1 MATTT
6 FMAAIRETLREEMRA
21 DPDLFVIG
29 EDVGAYGGEMGV
41 TQGLW
46 EEFGD
51 WRIRDAPIAETAI
64 VGCAIGAAI
73 TGIRTCPEIPFGD
86 FLGVCMDQI
95 CNQAA
100 KIRYMTGGQLTVPM
114 TLRTTMGGYL
124 NAAAQHSQSLEAWV
138 AHVPGLKV
146 VMPSTPADAAGLLR
160 SSLRDGNPVVYF
172 EHKAM
177 YGLKGEVPDDP
188 EHQVPLGL
196 ANIVRPGR
204 DVTVVATGRQVHMS
218 VEAATQLEGD
228 GVSVEVV
235 DLRSLVPLD
244 TNTIL
249 ESVAKTRHAVVVTES
264 WSFCGIGSEVAAL
277 LADEGLA
284 HLDGPVK
291 RVGAR
296 HVPIPFS
303 PPLEN
308 YVLPS
313 PARIV
318 DAVREAL
325 A

>member
-1 MATTT
+1 
-6 FMAAIRETLREEMRA
+6 
-21 DPDLFVIG
+21 
-29 EDVGAYGGEMGV
+29 
-41 TQGLW
+41 W

-51 WRIRDAPIAETAI
+51 WRIRDAPISETAI

-73 TGIRTCPEIPFGD
+73 TGVRACPEVPFGD
-86 FLGVCMDQI
+86 FLGVCLDQV

-100 KIRYMTGGQLTVPM
+100 KIHYMTGGQLSVPL

-146 VMPSTPADAAGLLR
+146 VMPSTPADASGLLR
-160 SSLRDGNPVVYF
+160 SSLRDGNPVVFF

-177 YGLKGEVPDDP
+177 YGLKGEVP
-188 EHQVPLGL
+188 EELERQVPLGL
-196 ANIVRPGR
+196 AKVFRSGT
-204 DVTVVATGRQVHMS
+204 DVTVLATGRQGPMS
-218 VEAATQLEGD
+218 ADAATTLEKEGI
-228 GVSVEVV
+228 SAEVV

-244 TNTIL
+244 TATIL
-249 ESVAKTRHAVVVTES
+249 ESVAKTHHAVVVTES
-264 WSFCGIGSEVAAL
+264 WSFCGIGAEIAAL
-277 LADEGLA
+277 LADEGQQYLE
-284 HLDGPVK
+284 GPVK

-296 HVPIPFS
+296 QVPIPFS

-313 PARIV
+313 PARIA

>member
-1 MATTT
+1 MATKT
-6 FMAAIRETLREEMRA
+6 FMAAIRDTLRQELEA
-21 DPDLFVIG
+21 DPLLFVIG

-41 TQGLW
+41 TKGLW
-46 EEFGD
+46 EDFGD

-73 TGIRTCPEIPFGD
+73 TGVRACPEVPFGD

-100 KIRYMTGGQLTVPM
+100 KMRYMTGGQLAVPIV
-114 TLRTTMGGYL
+114 LRTTMGGYL

-146 VMPSTPADAAGLLR
+146 VMPSTPGDAAGLLR
-160 SSLRDGNPVVYF
+160 SSLRDGN
-172 EHKAM
+172 KAM

-188 EHQVPLGL
+188 EYTLPLGS
-196 ANIVRPGR
+196 ANVVREGT
-204 DVTVVATGRQVHMS
+204 DVTVVATGRQVHTAT
-218 VEAATQLEGD
+218 EAAQQLEQD
-228 GVSVEVV
+228 GVSAEVV
-235 DLRSLVPLD
+235 DLRTLAPLD
-244 TNTIL
+244 TKTIL
-249 ESVAKTRHAVVVTES
+249 DSVAKTRHAVVVTES
-264 WSFCGIGSEVAAL
+264 WSFCGVGAEVAAV

-291 RVGAR
+291 RVGAK

-313 PARIV
+313 PGTV
-318 DAVREAL
+318 VEAVRGAL

>member
-1 MATTT
+1 MATKT
-6 FMAAIRETLREEMRA
+6 FMAAIRDTLRQELEA
-21 DPDLFVIG
+21 DPLLFVIG

-41 TQGLW
+41 TKGLW
-46 EEFGD
+46 EDFGD

-73 TGIRTCPEIPFGD
+73 TGVRACPEVPFGD

-100 KIRYMTGGQLTVPM
+100 KMRYMTGGQLAVPIV
-114 TLRTTMGGYL
+114 LRTTMGGYL

-146 VMPSTPADAAGLLR
+146 VMPSTPGDAAGLLR
-160 SSLRDGNPVVYF
+160 SSLRDGNPVVFF

-177 YGLKGEVPDDP
+177 YGLKGEVSDDP
-188 EHQVPLGL
+188 EYTLPLGS
-196 ANIVRPGR
+196 ANVVREGT
-204 DVTVVATGRQVHMS
+204 DVTIVATGRQVHTAT
-218 VEAATQLEGD
+218 EAAQQLEQD
-228 GVSVEVV
+228 GVSAEVV
-235 DLRSLVPLD
+235 DLRTLAPLD
-244 TNTIL
+244 TKTIL
-249 ESVAKTRHAVVVTES
+249 DSVAKTRHAVVVTES
-264 WSFCGIGSEVAAL
+264 WSFCGVGAEVAAV

-291 RVGAR
+291 RVGAK

-313 PARIV
+313 PGTV
-318 DAVREAL
+318 VEAVRGAL
-325 A
+325 G